1 MSGEKI
7 GYRRVSSAGQSLERQ
22 DFHGLELWKVFE
34 DKVSGATRNR
44 PALDE
49 LMRTVRDG
57 DEVYVHS
64 IDRLARSMRDL
75 GAISEDLMARGVA
88 LHFLKENVSL
98 YPEGDPRKDVY
109 SGIVF
114 SVFSMVSEVERILIR
129 ERQSE
134 GIFRAKERGVY
145 SGRGQSIDREKV
157 REYLNSGATV
167 TAIAKKMKISRRSVY
182 RIRDELGLT
191 PEKPPEP

>member
-1 MSGEKI
+1 MPGEKF
-7 GYRRVSSAGQSLERQ
+7 GYRRVSSVGQSLERQ
-22 DFHGLELWKVFE
+22 NFDDLGLWKSFE
-34 DKVSGATRNR
+34 DKISGATRAR

-49 LMRTVRDG
+49 LLQTVREG

-75 GAISEDLMARGVA
+75 GAISEDLLGRGVS

-109 SGIVF
+109 SGVVF
-114 SVFSMVSEVERILIR
+114 SVFSMVAEVERILIR
-129 ERQSE
+129 ERQLE
-134 GIFRAKERGVY
+134 GIVRAKARGVY
-145 SGRGQSIDREKV
+145 QGRGQSIDREKV
-157 REYLNSGATV
+157 RDYLTSGATV

-182 RIRDELGLT
+182 RIRDELGIAPVKL
-191 PEKPPEP
+191 KNL